1 MNLQAEKLSLV
12 QSILNINDRELLMEL
27 KTLIKQNEVDWFDNL
42 SNSQKEDV
50 LEGINDADQGRA
62 MSHQEIVKKFGKWGM
77 K

>member
-12 QSILNINDRELLMEL
+12 QSILDINNRELLMEL

-50 LEGINDADQGRA
+50 LEGINDADQGRT
-62 MSHQEIVKKFGKWGM
+62 MSHQKIVGKFGKWGM

>member
-1 MNLQAEKLSLV
+1 
-12 QSILNINDRELLMEL
+12 MEL

-42 SNSQKEDV
+42 SNTQKEDV
-50 LEGINDADQGRA
+50 LEGINDVDQGRT

>member
-12 QSILNINDRELLMEL
+12 QSILDINNRELLMEL

-42 SNSQKEDV
+42 SNAQKEDV
-50 LEGINDADQGRA
+50 LEDINDADQGRT
-62 MSHQEIVKKFGKWGM
+62 MSHQKIVEKFGKWGM